1 MSLRNAPLGVI
12 LLLAAVLHPV
22 PCRGQAAVS
31 ADSILATARD
41 LSGET
46 GIGPPSRIAIRP
58 STQVYAEYLRDR
70 LQAALAP
77 LGGQAFLESFDSG
90 LPSCCPE
97 PLRTRYANVIGV
109 LPGTLGA
116 EAGGAFALTAHW
128 DATSE
133 REAVIGNTWD
143 PLTTPAPGADDNG
156 SGIAAILEALRVMG
170 ERGVRPQADLMIA
183 FFDGE
188 ERQYA
193 YDQDAGEFVFS
204 GKFLLGSAHLADS
217 LTQAAVPLYGVVN
230 ADMVAFNPRVDSLV
244 VVTNGRSRWLA
255 DQLLAIPEGASGWAS
270 SLELT
275 RLVKGLTFSDHAK
288 FWNVGYDAVL
298 ILESEDISSHAAGHY
313 HRTTDTVDGTY
324 SRNGSQAAQAAE
336 LLTGLLETW
345 SWSAAD
351 STPSLVVT
359 GEDIDVQQGTF
370 VDVPTSKVGTEVTV
384 NTGFTNRGGTYTGPW
399 SLTLDLQDMDGR
411 RIRSLGTESQTGTL
425 PAGGRVKVKFPWLP
439 ESGERGAVRLAVTLT
454 GNGRTVVANRIHA
467 VEGAPLEVPHAFV
480 YPNPTRN
487 PASAVVRYDLTRA
500 GSVRLSV
507 LDLDGRRLAEHDEE
521 YDPSATGPTVDPGM
535 AEVPLSRV
543 LGGVSL
549 SAGLYLLRVEAFRPE
564 GGAADVAIGR
574 FLVLR

>member
-1 MSLRNAPLGVI
+1 MSFRNAPLGVI

-58 STQVYAEYLRDR
+58 STEVYAEYLRDR
-70 LQAALAP
+70 LQAVLGP
-77 LGGQAFLESFDSG
+77 LGGRAFLQHFDSG
-90 LPSCCPE
+90 LPAFPGIV
-97 PLRTRYANVIGV
+97 RTRFANVIGV
-109 LPGTLGA
+109 LPGALGP
-116 EAGGAFALTAHW
+116 EATGTFCFTAHW

-133 REAVIGNTWD
+133 RELALGNDWD
-143 PLTTPAPGADDNG
+143 PRTSPAPGADDNG
-156 SGIAAILEALRVMG
+156 SGVATILEAVRVMAA
-170 ERGVRPQADLMIA
+170 RGIRPQADLMIA
-183 FFDGE
+183 FLDGE
-188 ERQYA
+188 ERQFR
-193 YDQDAGEFVFS
+193 YDPDSDTFLFS
-204 GKFLLGSAHLADS
+204 GLSLVGSGHLADS
-217 LTQAAVPLYGVVN
+217 LSAAGANVFADVN
-230 ADMVAFNPRVDSLV
+230 ADMVSYNPRVDSLAV
-244 VVTNGRSRWLA
+244 ITNAASQWLA
-255 DQLLAIPEGASGWAS
+255 DAILAVPEGRSGWAS
-270 SLELT
+270 GLQLARS
-275 RLVKGLTFSDHAK
+275 VKGLNNSDHAR
-288 FWNVGYDAVL
+288 FWQAGYDGVL
-298 ILESEDISSHAAGHY
+298 VFETEDIGEHAAAYY
-313 HRTTDTVDGTY
+313 HRTTDVVANSY
-324 SRNGSQAAQAAE
+324 SRNGSMAAQTAE
-336 LLTGLLETW
+336 LLVGLLESW
-345 SWSAAD
+345 SWTAAD
-351 STPSLVVT
+351 STPNLLVT
-359 GEDIDVQQGTF
+359 GEDIAVQQGTF
-370 VDVPTSKVGTEVTV
+370 VDVPTSPVGTEATV
-384 NTGFTNRGGTYTGPW
+384 NTGFTNRGGTYAGAW

-411 RIRSLGTESQTGTL
+411 RIRTLGTESRTETI

-439 ESGERGAVRLAVTLT
+439 ENGERGAVRLAVTLT

-467 VEGAPLEVPHAFV
+467 VEGAPLEVPHAYV

-543 LGGVSL
+543 LGGISL